1 MEAVQKDHWYLLV
14 LLIFFPLLKVAVQ
27 QRESVATVSL
37 EEGMV
42 LECLCPWEGNL
53 SMVSWTKVPEKD
65 PVAVFHPDYGVAFS
79 HLYQGR
85 VTFIRGT
92 HLDGSIAISNISQ
105 QDLGLYRC
113 FVQTFPQGSWTRD
126 IMVELHDSEE
136 PELLTTAVT
145 PEVIQVDTEL
155 VAERSDNLTISC
167 KHKHNGTVYE
177 VTVEK
182 LGLNQWGGG
191 TGIMAVCRVVDGGLV
206 GEEFLSRGRVYCTDS
221 LDVSLQLTE
230 LVEEDGGFYRCRF
243 STDAGV
249 QTTTVLLTVPGP
261 GESSLSEYMIYI
273 YVGSGAAVVLLL
285 AVTLLLFALHRK
297 KKRREEY
304 RVRLHPAHRQH
315 PNTYENIDLHDK
327 MEEGKTAKKPRES
340 PVYANVQTLR
350 QENKRKR

>member
-1 MEAVQKDHWYLLV
+1 MS
-14 LLIFFPLLKVAVQ
+14 LK
-27 QRESVATVSL
+27 T
-37 EEGMV
+37 
-42 LECLCPWEGNL
+42 
-53 SMVSWTKVPEKD
+53 
-65 PVAVFHPDYGVAFS
+65 
-79 HLYQGR
+79 
-85 VTFIRGT
+85 
-92 HLDGSIAISNISQ
+92 
-105 QDLGLYRC
+105 
-113 FVQTFPQGSWTRD
+113 
-126 IMVELHDSEE
+126 EE

-261 GESSLSEYMIYI
+261 GERAE
-273 YVGSGAAVVLLL
+273 
-285 AVTLLLFALHRK
+285 VTLCFSHL
-297 KKRREEY
+297 
-304 RVRLHPAHRQH
+304 
-315 PNTYENIDLHDK
+315 
-327 MEEGKTAKKPRES
+327 S
-340 PVYANVQTLR
+340 
-350 QENKRKR
+350 